1 MRPST
6 LEVKDDEEGSTFLI
20 DQDTPVPPAQTRMF
34 SAGDGRVRTISNENK
49 ELSMRTA
56 RNFEAQSEGG
66 RGRRVLGDIYGLA
79 DTDLQGGADTK
90 LGDADRSG
98 LVKELGLE
106 EEQKLA
112 FVRRI
117 PSMKVEI
124 LKAELRRRGLDEKGK
139 KQDLSLRLEA
149 AVMSAPSLPVAAHQ
163 GGTTG
168 AVGKAAAAAGVAAGA
183 PVEAGVELGG
193 GGRGGVAVACGR
205 GKGEADGSGEEQGLK
220 KHDHTRITQEEKK
233 NQEKKTW
240 NAGEGWAGLDL
251 ENERRRLEEDIIKED
266 IIKDDQWEGIARFTE
281 EMQALEEGG
290 GKLLW
295 GGGGDEESE
304 RRAVQAA
311 KHADPRVPEDNIKLA
326 GVQLKASYTSSL
338 RPHTL
343 VA

>member
-1 MRPST
+1 MRPSI

-20 DQDTPVPPAQTRMF
+20 NQDT
-34 SAGDGRVRTISNENK
+34 TISNEDK

-79 DTDLQGGADTK
+79 DTDLQEGGADTQ

-149 AVMSAPSLPVAAHQ
+149 AVMSAPSLPVAAHP
-163 GGTTG
+163 GRTTG
-168 AVGKAAAAAGVAAGA
+168 AVGKAAAAAVVAAA
-183 PVEAGVELGG
+183 AAVEAGVEPGG
-193 GGRGGVAVACGR
+193 DGRSGVAVGCGR
-205 GKGEADGSGEEQGLK
+205 GKEEADSSEEDQGLK
-220 KHDHTRITQEEKK
+220 KHDHTRITQEKKK

-266 IIKDDQWEGIARFTE
+266 ILKEDQWGGIARFTE

-290 GKLLW
+290 GKLW
-295 GGGGDEESE
+295 GGGDAESE
-304 RRAVQAA
+304 RRAEQAA
-311 KHADPRVPEDNIKLA
+311 KNADASVPEDNIKLA
-326 GVQLKASYTSSL
+326 GVQLKASDTSSL
-338 RPHTL
+338 RPHTP
-343 VA
+343 VG